1 MALRGRN
8 SDVTE
13 RQQLT
18 PYVWTG
24 RASQE
29 AFGNGEV
36 GLALMYPA
44 SVWRL
49 MLRAMMDIRAHPISL
64 ADRP

>member
-1 MALRGRN
+1 M
-8 SDVTE
+8 V
-13 RQQLT
+13 
-18 PYVWTG
+18 

-36 GLALMYPA
+36 GPALIFPA
-44 SVWRL
+44 FVWSL
-49 MLRAMMDIRAHPISL
+49 LLRAMMDIRAHPISL